1 MKKKMKNSVLVILL
15 MLTHYT
21 FSLILSIAS
30 DLNNNSI
37 SYYFP
42 GQTHN
47 TSVEIF
53 PVNSSLDLILKKFD
67 QAPKEV
73 FLITPVPNIFEN
85 VIKSLFDGEYFLI
98 QGTEKDIQIRP
109 ASVCYIK
116 NFQHIVKRIKEV
128 LNNFLSKRFAL
139 ITNECGI
146 SSTNTLKD
154 RLKSSLH
161 VFAVNITNTTAYDLH
176 HLYAQIMKIKVQCI
190 ILMLPE
196 IEASFITDT
205 ASKYNQFFRKNI
217 FWVLKRGDAFFH
229 MQETVMDY
237 KRKEE
242 ILEIAEM
249 TIANIYTPSIK
260 MNFTNNAAYSFP
272 YNAVQTHRV
281 SKPKQPEHDAPKSQ
295 KGRGKPFIRFA
306 SVLYQPLVIEIPA
319 RVLEFGLCEKG
330 LLCKIPI
337 KRKKGEEL
345 KYRTSCCTGL
355 IIEFLSYIMKKV
367 EFDYEIYMVE
377 DNTFG
382 GFVNGSWTG
391 IMKDVYTGKADI
403 GLQSITTLYERSKYV
418 DFTEPILASTYGII
432 RRTKTPQLSVV
443 NWVFLNYLELELLIL
458 IIITFLSCSLLLYIC
473 ENILLHFKMKKRY
486 KSREVFTYLSGLLFQ
501 RDMGGKNPKRW
512 ASRIPCIA
520 YATAMTII
528 MTTYTANL
536 TASNIVYEDTDDF
549 RGLDDEKI
557 KNPTTDFKFGVMNNT
572 SFQLYM
578 MKKPKIYSFLKDY
591 LVPNDVVALTK
602 ILNKELDGYIADY
615 TYLKYLTT
623 LPPFCS
629 KLRIYEEKSVSVF
642 SAFAV
647 RKHSKWRDIFSQVI
661 LDIHETQKM
670 KKLMNKWIFLKDCKT
685 IENEAEGFP
694 WRYFGGLLVITLL
707 SYGVSLFV
715 LLLERVYYSFKTKR
729 KKPQKHSDTDGI
741 ELEMESVS

>member
-1 MKKKMKNSVLVILL
+1 MNIFTSVL
-15 MLTHYT
+15 
-21 FSLILSIAS
+21 
-30 DLNNNSI
+30 
-37 SYYFP
+37 
-42 GQTHN
+42 
-47 TSVEIF
+47 
-53 PVNSSLDLILKKFD
+53 
-67 QAPKEV
+67 
-73 FLITPVPNIFEN
+73 
-85 VIKSLFDGEYFLI
+85 
-98 QGTEKDIQIRP
+98 
-109 ASVCYIK
+109 
-116 NFQHIVKRIKEV
+116 
-128 LNNFLSKRFAL
+128 
-139 ITNECGI
+139 
-146 SSTNTLKD
+146 
-154 RLKSSLH
+154 
-161 VFAVNITNTTAYDLH
+161 
-176 HLYAQIMKIKVQCI
+176 
-190 ILMLPE
+190 
-196 IEASFITDT
+196 
-205 ASKYNQFFRKNI
+205 
-217 FWVLKRGDAFFH
+217 
-229 MQETVMDY
+229 
-237 KRKEE
+237 
-242 ILEIAEM
+242 
-249 TIANIYTPSIK
+249 SIK

-549 RGLDDEKI
+549 RGLDDEKVLEF
-557 KNPTTDFKFGVMNNT
+557 NL
-572 SFQLYM
+572 FQ
-578 MKKPKIYSFLKDY
+578 
-591 LVPNDVVALTK
+591 
-602 ILNKELDGYIADY
+602 
-615 TYLKYLTT
+615 
-623 LPPFCS
+623 
-629 KLRIYEEKSVSVF
+629 
-642 SAFAV
+642 
-647 RKHSKWRDIFSQVI
+647 
-661 LDIHETQKM
+661 
-670 KKLMNKWIFLKDCKT
+670 
-685 IENEAEGFP
+685 NEAHINI
-694 WRYFGGLLVITLL
+694 VI
-707 SYGVSLFV
+707 
-715 LLLERVYYSFKTKR
+715 
-729 KKPQKHSDTDGI
+729 HS
-741 ELEMESVS
+741 V